1 MKTHAALTLLLA
13 TIPFSCA
20 LATPPAEKKG
30 EEAAQE
36 AVGRCCAVLP
46 KGEINNPVF
55 LKQDAGKKE
64 AEVFIIATFDK
75 SNYGMNFNGVSK
87 SEGGYEIPLGWKVKV
102 TFCNNSDVPHSVMVV
117 EEDAAERKINLGDT
131 PYFDGATTPKPNTL
145 GTTSKVEKFEFTPD
159 EAGDFSFAC
168 GFPTH
173 SANGHRIFLKI
184 KKDLKQAAFIV
195 PAKKKEPEAK

>member
-1 MKTHAALTLLLA
+1 MKFQTLFSLALL
-13 TIPFSCA
+13 SCTYLVA
-20 LATPPAEKKG
+20 ETSTEKK
-30 EEAAQE
+30 E
-36 AVGRCCAVLP
+36 GRCCTVLP
-46 KGEINNPVF
+46 KEKIKNPVF
-55 LKQDAGKKE
+55 LTQDIEKKTV
-64 AEVFIIATFDK
+64 EVYIIATFDK

-117 EEDAAERKINLGDT
+117 EADTAERKMNLGET

-145 GTTSKVEKFEFTPD
+145 GTTSKIEKFEFTPD
-159 EAGDFSFAC
+159 EVGDFSFAC

-184 KKDLKQAAFIV
+184 KKDLKRSVFVASENKDSATKQ
-195 PAKKKEPEAK
+195 